1 MTEFEKMRHGE
12 FYDYTN
18 DEGMAS
24 YKKAKK
30 LCARLQTMTMLD
42 EDYREVIEDLIPGIP
57 ASTTV
62 NPPFICDHG
71 HGIRLGENVFINY
84 NATML
89 DGGLITI
96 GDNCQIGPN
105 CQFLT
110 PNHPIDY
117 MERRKPIERCCP
129 INIGK
134 DCWLGGGVTV
144 CPGVTIGDRCIIGA
158 GSVVVKDIPADSM
171 AVGNP
176 ARVIKK
182 LASEN
187 R

>member
-1 MTEFEKMRHGE
+1 MEV
-12 FYDYTN
+12 TN
-18 DEGMAS
+18 LLNIHTRAELYQWYQENHDKVSDFWLRINRAEADCPGVV
-24 YKKAKK
+24 
-30 LCARLQTMTMLD
+30 R
-42 EDYREVIEDLIPGIP
+42 YREVIEALIPGIP
-57 ASTTV
+57 QSATV
-62 NPPFICDHG
+62 APPFHCDHG

-84 NATML
+84 NGMML

-96 GDNCQIGPN
+96 GDNTQVGPN

-117 MERRKPIERCCP
+117 IERRKPIEKCSP
-129 INIGK
+129 ITIGQ

-158 GSVVVKDIPADSM
+158 GSVVTKDIPSDSM

-176 ARVIKK
+176 CRVIKK
-182 LASEN
+182 LA
-187 R
+187 